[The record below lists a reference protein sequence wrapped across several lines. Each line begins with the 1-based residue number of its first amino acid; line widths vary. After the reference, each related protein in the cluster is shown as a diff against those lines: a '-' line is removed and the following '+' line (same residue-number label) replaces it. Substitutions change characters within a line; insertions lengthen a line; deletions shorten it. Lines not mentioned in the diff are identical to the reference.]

1 MLWILFHAIV
11 VVALALDLGVF
22 HRRAHAVG
30 GREAALWSAV
40 WVALGLGFGVVVFV
54 QRGTEAGTEYLTAYL
69 IEKALSVDNLFVFVL
84 VFAYFRVPAEHQHRV
99 LFWGVLGAIVLRGAL
114 IVTGIAVVSVFE
126 PILYLF
132 GAILVWSGIKMLR
145 ADDDGIEPDKN
156 PVLRWARKVLPVTPE
171 PRGSALWVRE
181 PGEGGR
187 LRTMAT
193 PLFIVLICVELT
205 DLLFA
210 VDSIPAVFAVTDD
223 SMVAYTSNVFAVLGL
238 RSLYFLLAI
247 VVSKLRYLKFGLSAI
262 LVFIGVKM
270 LLKDV
275 FHVEPSISLAVVG
288 AVLTVATVAS
298 LLVLRRAEGDLS
310 SVSRPERRERS
321 DEE

>member
-1 MLWILFHAIV
+1 MLWILFHVTI

-22 HRRAHAVG
+22 HRRAHAVTV
-30 GREAALWSAV
+30 REAAVWSAV
-40 WVALGLGFGVVVFV
+40 WVALGVSFGALVFV
-54 QRGTEAGTEYLTAYL
+54 QRGSEPGTEYMTAYL

-84 VFAYFRVPAEHQHRV
+84 VFQYFRVPAEHQHRV
-99 LFWGVLGAIVLRGAL
+99 LFWGVLGAIVLRGIL
-114 IVTGIAVVSVFE
+114 IVTGIAIVSAFE

-156 PVLRWARKVLPVTPE
+156 PVLRWARRVIPVTPE
-171 PRGSALWVRE
+171 PRASALWVRE
-181 PGEGGR
+181 PGDGGQ

-223 SMVAYTSNVFAVLGL
+223 SMVAYTSNIFAILGL

-247 VVSKLRYLKFGLSAI
+247 VISKLRYLKVGLSI
-262 LVFIGVKM
+262 VLVFIGAKM
-270 LLKDV
+270 LLKDF
-275 FHVEPSISLAVVG
+275 FHLEPGISLAVVG
-288 AVLTVATVAS
+288 AVITLATLAS
-298 LLVLRRAEGDLS
+298 LFALRRAEGDLT
-310 SVSRPERRERS
+310 SVSVPSDRDGT